1 MTFEPTTIIL
11 AILAGLAAGVINT
24 FAGNGSAITLG
35 VLTEFFGLPV
45 NVANGTNRVGIL
57 MQGVSS
63 SYSFIKNDKLDL
75 MTSRWPI
82 VVSFIG
88 AICGVILVL
97 QLDNDFFFKIYR
109 YLLVL
114 MLFVILINPKRWFNE
129 TREMTQY
136 KPYTLPLFFLVGF
149 YGGFIQMGMGV
160 FFLISTVVIM
170 KYNFVRA
177 NALKTFIVASYTIV
191 VISIFHYKGLVD
203 WRIGGT
209 IGIGQATGGYL
220 AAEFLS
226 KYPRSQYWAYAV
238 LLIMIVIVILSTYDI
253 VDLSL

>member
-11 AILAGLAAGVINT
+11 AILAGLAAGIINT
-24 FAGNGSAITLG
+24 FAGNGSAISLG

-45 NVANGTNRVGIL
+45 NVANGTNRVGIM
-57 MQGVSS
+57 MQGATSTF
-63 SYSFIKNDKLDL
+63 SFVKNDKLDI
-75 MTSRWPI
+75 SASKWPI
-82 VVSFIG
+82 AAAFIG
-88 AICGVILVL
+88 AICGVLLVL
-97 QLDNDFFFKIYR
+97 QLDNDFFYKIYR
-109 YLLVL
+109 YLLVV
-114 MLFVILINPKRWFNE
+114 MLLVILINPKRWFNE
-129 TREMTQY
+129 SNQPPLH
-136 KPYTLPLFFLVGF
+136 KPYTLPLFFAVGF

-160 FFLISTVVIM
+160 FFLIATVVIM

-177 NALKTFIVASYTIV
+177 NALKTFIVASYTVV
-191 VISIFHYKGLVD
+191 VIFIFHFNGLVD

-226 KYPRSQYWAYAV
+226 KYPKSQYWAYAV
-238 LLIMIVIVILSTYDI
+238 LVIMIVLVILSTYDI